1 MNCKEFESHI
11 PDFIDKKLDYKTME
25 EFRKHYES
33 CSECR
38 EEFLVSVGV
47 QHLDNDDDN
56 FDLSS
61 ELKKR
66 LASNDKKLER
76 HKIYKESQRYVITL
90 GCILLG
96 LLLIWHLG

>member
-1 MNCKEFESHI
+1 
-11 PDFIDKKLDYKTME
+11 ME
-25 EFRKHYES
+25 EFREHYES

-38 EEFLVSVGV
+38 EELSIQFLVRVGV

-56 FDLSS
+56 FDLNS

-66 LASNDKKLER
+66 LASNDKQLER
-76 HKIYKESQRYVITL
+76 HKFYKESQRYVITL